1 MLSIHPPQ
9 NLQAAILAAG
19 RNGSPR
25 PRVVTAKILFNE
37 QGNILTYTVASE
49 VLHMARGGDIASII
63 AHLTGAEPIAEPV
76 QNKRP
81 NVKG

>member
-9 NLQAAILAAG
+9 NLQNAILAAG

-25 PRVVTAKILFNE
+25 PRAVTAKILFDE
-37 QGNILTYTVASE
+37 EGNILTYIVTSE

-63 AHLTGAEPIAEPV
+63 NHLLSTEPIAEPV
-76 QNKRP
+76 QTKRP